1 MAGANELTQIFEQFF
16 KTIDSTLINN
26 FKRIVNLK
34 ERQLKDYENFKE
46 YCVKN
51 PTKLFDVIDYIYP
64 YIINNNNDVK
74 SIIDK
79 LKVDFNEDKL
89 IKKFLNEYSNKI
101 LTLMNNDYIFGVVK
115 QILKAFL
122 LNILEYHKIY
132 EESDK
137 KKKIIFLIKKE
148 HLHGKNKL

>member
-1 MAGANELTQIFEQFF
+1 MAELTEIHEQFF

-26 FKRIVNLK
+26 FKVIVNLN

-51 PTKLFDVIDYIYP
+51 PAKLFDVIDHIYP
-64 YIINNNNDVK
+64 YIMNNNNNAK

-89 IKKFLNEYSNKI
+89 INKFLNEYSNKI
-101 LTLMNNDYIFGVVK
+101 LTLMNNDYIFSIVK
-115 QILKAFL
+115 RILKTFL

-137 KKKIIFLIKKE
+137 TKKIKFLIKKE
-148 HLHGKNKL
+148 YLHRKNK